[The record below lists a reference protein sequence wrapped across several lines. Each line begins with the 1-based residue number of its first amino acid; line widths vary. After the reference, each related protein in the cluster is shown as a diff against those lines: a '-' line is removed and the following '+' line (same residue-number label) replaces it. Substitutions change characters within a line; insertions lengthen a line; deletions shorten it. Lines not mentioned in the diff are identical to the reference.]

1 MHRVASFDH
10 FFEDVVRDARRR
22 EWWIPTRAN
31 ECVNEL
37 SEDDVVLRLVGHRPS
52 ASPLAWA
59 ASAEL
64 PQRRSG
70 AEARL
75 LEVGPLEERP
85 VLAVSGCAVRTDASA
100 VAHREQGERC
110 FARARRRASVEACRA
125 KTTQLPSGRQ
135 GD

>member
-70 AEARL
+70 RRL
-75 LEVGPLEERP
+75 GCSKYGPLRN
-85 VLAVSGCAVRTDASA
+85 VSSSRSLAVPSEPTLARSPTANNANDVRASA
-100 VAHREQGERC
+100 T
-110 FARARRRASVEACRA
+110 ASE
-125 KTTQLPSGRQ
+125 
-135 GD
+135 